1 VNVGFRYTALL
12 TTVSTMMRRVILPAL
27 VVAMLALAG
36 CSSGMSTTDMVAPAS
51 GGSPDI
57 GVVTE
62 ELALSDGG
70 RATADREI
78 ITTGHATVTVDEPLD
93 AAAEAA
99 RIVEAAGGR
108 IDARS
113 EYAPING
120 NAGTASLTLRIPS
133 DALTDVLEKLK
144 ALGAVQEVSLSDV
157 DVTVETQDLDAR
169 VTALRAS
176 VDRLLALLAT
186 ASDTETLI
194 KLETAISERQG
205 ELESLESQ
213 QRYYADQVSMSTI
226 TLDLVSEYTAPA
238 PEPDT
243 FFSGLVAGWNALV
256 AFFSGFIVVVGVLL
270 PWLAVL
276 AVIAG
281 IVFGLVRW
289 RQTRTGVN
297 APPEA

>member
-1 VNVGFRYTALL
+1 
-12 TTVSTMMRRVILPAL
+12 MMRRMILPAL
-27 VVAMLALAG
+27 VVATLALAG
-36 CSSGMSTTDMVAPAS
+36 CSSGMSTTDMVGPVS

-62 ELALSDGG
+62 ESVLSDGS
-70 RATADREI
+70 RAVADREI
-78 ITTGHATVTVDEPLD
+78 ITTGHATVTVDEPLE

-108 IDARS
+108 IDART

-120 NAGTASLTLRIPS
+120 TAGSASLTLRIPS
-133 DALTDVLEKLK
+133 DALTDALEKLK

-176 VDRLLALLAT
+176 VDRLLALLAS
-186 ASDTETLI
+186 ASDTDTLI

-226 TLDLVSEYTAPA
+226 ALELVSEYTAPA

-256 AFFSGFIVVVGVLL
+256 AFFSGVIVVVGVLL
-270 PWLAVL
+270 PWLAVA
-276 AVIAG
+276 AVIAA
-281 IVFGLVRW
+281 VVLVVLRW
-289 RQTRTGVN
+289 RRTRTGVN